1 MKKIIIL
8 LVIVLITKTTIA
20 QQSKHIEVILSDTIT
35 KSFDTVYW
43 QANTN
48 VDYYIIELDS
58 SILKQRNLSLENKI
72 RKSIA
77 EDSTTKLAK
86 MLNLTVKNMKDV
98 YISPDF
104 IIDNSNQ
111 YYRYSTSFT
120 YVTTSDAGMKSFIEY
135 CDSKKIN
142 VSISSVKYKN
152 NESAEMLLRK
162 NLFEK
167 SRKIALAAL
176 PSFNGKSLELL
187 SITQTEPI
195 SNSNFSSSQSTQLIK
210 QLLNDRISLKLASKL
225 TLKFDYLI
233 K

>member
-1 MKKIIIL
+1 MKKILIL
-8 LVIVLITKTTIA
+8 LVITLITKTTIA
-20 QQSKHIEVILSDTIT
+20 QQSKHFEIILSDTIA

-48 VDYYIIELDS
+48 VDYYFIELDS

-77 EDSTTKLAK
+77 EDSTTKLVK
-86 MLNLTVKNMKDV
+86 MLNLAVKNMKDV
-98 YISPDF
+98 YIAPDF

-120 YVTTSDAGMKSFIEY
+120 YVTTSDAGMKNFIEY

-142 VSISSVKYKN
+142 ATISSVKYKN
-152 NESAEMLLRK
+152 NESSEMLLRK
-162 NLFEK
+162 NLLEK
-167 SRKIALAAL
+167 SRKIALATL
-176 PSFNGKSLELL
+176 PSFNGKSIELV

-195 SNSNFSSSQSTQLIK
+195 SNSSFSSSQNTQLIK

>member
-20 QQSKHIEVILSDTIT
+20 QQSKHFEVILSDTIT

-48 VDYYIIELDS
+48 VDYYFIELDS

-77 EDSTTKLAK
+77 EDSTTKLVK
-86 MLNLTVKNMKDV
+86 MLNLAVKNMKDV

>member
-1 MKKIIIL
+1 MKKILIL
-8 LVIVLITKTTIA
+8 LVIALITKTTIA
-20 QQSKHIEVILSDTIT
+20 QQSKHFEVVLSDTIA

-48 VDYYIIELDS
+48 VDYYFIELDS
-58 SILKQRNLSLENKI
+58 SILKQRNISLENKI

-77 EDSTTKLAK
+77 EDSTTKLVK
-86 MLNLTVKNMKDV
+86 MLNLAVKNMKDV

-111 YYRYSTSFT
+111 YFRYSTSFT

-142 VSISSVKYKN
+142 VTISSVKYKN
-152 NESAEMLLRK
+152 NESSEMLLRK
-162 NLFEK
+162 NLLEK
-167 SRKIALAAL
+167 SRKIALATL
-176 PSFNGKSLELL
+176 PSFNGKSIELL
-187 SITQTEPI
+187 SITQTEPM

>member
-48 VDYYIIELDS
+48 VDYYFIELDS

-77 EDSTTKLAK
+77 EDSTTKLVK
-86 MLNLTVKNMKDV
+86 MLNLAVKNMKDV

-176 PSFNGKSLELL
+176 PSFNGKSIELL

>member
-48 VDYYIIELDS
+48 VDYYFIELDS

-77 EDSTTKLAK
+77 EDSTTKLVK
-86 MLNLTVKNMKDV
+86 MLNLAVKNMKDV